1 MRSYYNIGHKL
12 SLVGR
17 YVTHIFLS
25 ITRFGM
31 RKRGYHIN
39 HDFFLFSFATTAG
52 LFIFENY
59 IFEIFIFHFYFFG
72 KIFFGAGLFS
82 GIFIFRF
89 SIFEIYFL
97 QKLFTFLF
105 SPLTKTFYYNVEL

>member
-25 ITRFGM
+25 ITRVRI

-39 HDFFLFSFATTAG
+39 SNFKLFSFATTAG

-59 IFEIFIFHFYFFG
+59 FLKFLFFIFIFLE
-72 KIFFGAGLFS
+72 KIFSCRDYFRGFLFFDFQFLK
-82 GIFIFRF
+82 FIFHKNF
-89 SIFEIYFL
+89 LLFIF
-97 QKLFTFLF
+97 
-105 SPLTKTFYYNVEL
+105 PLTKTFYYNVEL

>member
-25 ITRFGM
+25 ITRFRI
-31 RKRGYHIN
+31 RKSGYHIN
-39 HDFFLFSFATTAG
+39 PDFKLFSFATTAG

-59 IFEIFIFHFYFFG
+59 FFEIFIFHFLFLE
-72 KIFFGAGLFS
+72 KIFFVSGLFS
-82 GIFIFRF
+82 GIFIFQF
-89 SIFEIYFL
+89 SFFEIYFS
-97 QKLFTFLF
+97 QKLFTFFIFL
-105 SPLTKTFYYNVEL
+105 SLKPSIIM